1 MENKY
6 YEIGWRLNSAQ
17 RKAIKDLG
25 YHVYATRSW
34 DEGCGS
40 TLEHRVIVNHETD
53 IITNFPALDD
63 NNPEDMAND
72 FYEHMEKFK
81 AENDLEITPE
91 LRAILEM

>member
-6 YEIGWRLNSAQ
+6 YELGWRLNSTQ
-17 RKAIKDLG
+17 RKALKDLG

-40 TLEHRVIVNHETD
+40 TLEHRVLVNHETD
-53 IITNFPALDD
+53 VITNFPALDD

-72 FYEHMEKFK
+72 FYERMEEFN
-81 AENDLEITPE
+81 ATSDLEITPE
-91 LRAILEM
+91 MRTILEM